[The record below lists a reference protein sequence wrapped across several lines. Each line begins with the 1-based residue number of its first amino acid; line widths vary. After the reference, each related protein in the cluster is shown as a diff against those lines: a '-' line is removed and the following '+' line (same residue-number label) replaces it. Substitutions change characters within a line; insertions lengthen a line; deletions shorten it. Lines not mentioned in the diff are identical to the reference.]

1 MGQRKSG
8 TASVREHNCSLD
20 GETLPLI
27 NRAGP
32 MIWYIFPAVGGP
44 GLGRYWRGYHL
55 ARAWQNAGA
64 DPIVIGPGYHHYFL
78 ERKAL
83 AGTHLINGVAH
94 YFIPTRPYG
103 NLALN
108 RLRAILTF
116 GIGLLTDAGLAEMAA
131 NRSPDIIVYSS
142 PYPFG
147 YLAAHRLARRHRAA
161 LVFEVRDLWPLS
173 LTDILG
179 LAPWHPFVL
188 AAGACERMAYATA
201 DRVVSLLPDA
211 GAHMAKRGLDPRN
224 FVYIPNGVDVEQE
237 RPAACYSETPLLR
250 RAQTLASAGKFLLVH
265 SGNMSITTH
274 LHPLIEAAR
283 LLQDQGRADIAVL
296 LIGRGQ
302 LESSLKAQARDN
314 RLANV
319 EFFPQV
325 DKCEIHALLRIA
337 DAGFAALTP
346 SAIYRFG
353 LSPNKLFDY
362 MLAARPIVFASDVPG
377 NVVARTGAGITVP
390 ASNPAAISAA
400 IVHLADLPA
409 AERARMGAQ
418 GRAYVEA
425 EHDYQ
430 MLGQRYL
437 NVFEELR
444 PDMFH
449 ARPSARAG
457 TTDPARL

>member
-1 MGQRKSG
+1 MGPAATG
-8 TASVREHNCSLD
+8 TLSVRVHNRSLD
-20 GETLPLI
+20 GEKLPLI
-27 NRAGP
+27 DQVGP

-44 GLGRYWRGYHL
+44 GLGRFWRGYHL
-55 ARAWQNAGA
+55 ARAWQNAGI

-83 AGTHLINGVAH
+83 AGTHLINGVTH
-94 YFIPTRPYG
+94 CFIPTRPYG
-103 NLALN
+103 NFALN

-131 NRSPDIIVYSS
+131 NRAPDVVVYSS

-147 YLAAHRLARRHRAA
+147 YPAAHRLARRHRAA
-161 LVFEVRDLWPLS
+161 LVFEVRDLWPLT
-173 LTDILG
+173 LTGLLG

-201 DRVVSLLPDA
+201 DRVVSLLPNA
-211 GAHMAKRGLDPRN
+211 GTHMATRGLDLRN
-224 FVYIPNGVDVEQE
+224 LVYIPNGVDVEHE
-237 RPAACYSETPLLR
+237 SPAACPSETPLLN
-250 RAQTLASAGKFLLVH
+250 RAHTLASAGKFLIVH
-265 SGNMSITTH
+265 PGNMSITTH
-274 LHPLIEAAR
+274 LPPLIDAAK

-302 LESSLKAQARDN
+302 LEASLKAQARDN

-325 DKCEIHALLRIA
+325 DKSEIHALLRIA
-337 DAGFAALTP
+337 DAGFAALAP

-353 LSPNKLFDY
+353 FSQNKLFDY
-362 MLAARPIVFASDVPG
+362 MLAARPIVFACDVPG
-377 NVVARTGAGITVP
+377 DLVAKTGAGITVP

-400 IVHLADLPA
+400 IAHLADLPG

-425 EHDYQ
+425 EHNYRI
-430 MLGQRYL
+430 LGQRYL
-437 NVFEELR
+437 NVFKELR
-444 PDMFH
+444 PDAF
-449 ARPSARAG
+449 RN
-457 TTDPARL
+457 TT

>member
-1 MGQRKSG
+1 MRNS
-8 TASVREHNCSLD
+8 RD
-20 GETLPLI
+20 GEKPPLTD
-27 NRAGP
+27 RVRP
-32 MIWYIFPAVGGP
+32 TIWYIFPPVGGP

-55 ARAWQNAGA
+55 ARAWRNAGA

-83 AGTHLINGVAH
+83 AGTHLIDGLAH
-94 YFIPTRPYG
+94 HFIPVRPYADR
-103 NLALN
+103 ALS
-108 RLRAILTF
+108 RVRAILTF
-116 GIGLLTDAGLAEMAA
+116 ASGLLTDGGLAEMAA
-131 NRSPDIIVYSS
+131 SRAPDVVVYSS

-147 YLAAHRLARRHRAA
+147 YPAAYRLARRHRAA

-173 LTDILG
+173 LTELLG
-179 LAPWHPFVL
+179 LAPWHPLVL

-211 GAHMAKRGLDPRN
+211 WAHMARRGLDLRK
-224 FVYIPNGVDVEQE
+224 FAYIPNGVDVEHE
-237 RPAACYSETPLLR
+237 KTAAWPSETPLIR
-250 RAQTLASAGKFLLVH
+250 RAHTLASAGKFLLVH

-274 LHPLIEAAR
+274 LAPLIDAAK
-283 LLQDQGRADIAVL
+283 LLQDQGRADIAIL

-302 LESSLKAQARDN
+302 LESSVKAQARDN

-325 DKCEIHALLRIA
+325 DKSEIHALLRIA

-346 SAIYRFG
+346 NAIYRFG
-353 LSPNKLFDY
+353 VSLNKLFDY
-362 MLAARPIVFASDVPG
+362 MLAARPIVFACDVPG
-377 NVVARTGAGITVP
+377 NVVAKAGAGIAVP
-390 ASNPAAISAA
+390 AGDPAAIAAA
-400 IVHLADLPA
+400 IAHLADLPA

-425 EHDYQ
+425 EHDYR

-437 NVFEELR
+437 NEFGELR
-444 PDMFH
+444 PDVFRNVM
-449 ARPSARAG
+449 
-457 TTDPARL
+457 